1 MINWFRPAP
10 EWRCESILQKPQPL
24 KSWCA
29 ALVMNW
35 RFAFVCKAALNVRPS
50 LRNWIWQSIGKQSKT
65 KRIIFKICCVFM
77 CFLIVLLCAFWPRGH
92 LLFFASPKQ
101 SKQKKGDP
109 GCRFGCAKLP
119 SSPRILAAG
128 ANSLRS
134 NIAHP
139 FPAKIRSDS
148 AAPGGRLHGLYVSGS
163 LNKIT
168 CKWLRFNLY
177 ECITSVN

>member
-92 LLFFASPKQ
+92 LLFFASPKK

-109 GCRFGCAKLP
+109 GCRFGYAKLP
-119 SSPRILAAG
+119 SLHMVLAALACRCAPDRPYFRQNHAPFG
-128 ANSLRS
+128 CAKGKAARIVRFRQPEQNSL
-134 NIAHP
+134 
-139 FPAKIRSDS
+139 
-148 AAPGGRLHGLYVSGS
+148 
-163 LNKIT
+163 
-168 CKWLRFNLY
+168 
-177 ECITSVN
+177 